1 MEKSR
6 VSSGIEGLDKLLG
19 GGYIGERTTLIAG
32 GPGSGKS
39 ILTWHFIHDGFEK
52 NENCV
57 LLSLDQSSEMIMAD
71 MAALDMSP
79 QPALDSGKLSV
90 LSGTLDLV
98 PTPTGYDYYIG
109 FDQPQL
115 REQPFTVPRLA
126 ELVKKEAAKT
136 KASRVVIDGLGPL
149 IELADNRFEMR
160 QMVYGFMREI
170 ATPSVTVVLT
180 HELRTGPGSVNDEMP
195 FFISDTVLKLAMVY
209 SAGDYVRTLRIIK
222 MRGSEHTMRP
232 VMFKITGKGIT
243 VFPDARL
250 PD

>member
-1 MEKSR
+1 
-6 VSSGIEGLDKLLG
+6 VSSGVEGLDKLLG
-19 GGYIGERTTLIAG
+19 GGYKKERTTLIAG

-39 ILTWHFIHDGFEK
+39 ILTWHFLHDGIQSE
-52 NENCV
+52 ENCV
-57 LLSLDQSSEMIMAD
+57 LLSLDQSSEMIVTD
-71 MAALDMSP
+71 MGELDMNP
-79 QPALDSGKLSV
+79 QAAIDSKKITL

-109 FDQPQL
+109 FEQPRL

-126 ELVKKEAAKT
+126 ELVKKEAANA
-136 KASRVVIDGLGPL
+136 KATRVVVDGLGPL
-149 IELADNRFEMR
+149 IELAGNRFEMR

-170 ATPSVTVVLT
+170 AAPNLTVLLT

-195 FFISDTVLKLAMVY
+195 FFISDTVLRLAMVY
-209 SAGDYVRTLRIIK
+209 SAGDYVRTLRIVK

-250 PD
+250 AD